1 MELKLEP
8 QSSLSPLQA
17 RSILNRWGEDGTALV
32 LTTAFPSL
40 EIGGTVLVS
49 RIESEAIELRT
60 KDGTVWFVF
69 RLGDTTLRL
78 YGSSDRLVLDVAGD
92 LPARLTLT
100 PLDISTHSMR

>member
-60 KDGTVWFVF
+60 KDGTVWFVLGLAIR
-69 RLGDTTLRL
+69 RLDCM
-78 YGSSDRLVLDVAGD
+78 D
-92 LPARLTLT
+92 LPTDWYWTLLAICRRGL
-100 PLDISTHSMR
+100 P